1 MRVFF
6 LVATFA
12 LFLLSHAAQADVVAP
27 KALAVCVACHGES
40 GESVDASYPNLGGQ
54 YATYMAIALKA
65 YRSGE
70 RQNPLMNGVAA
81 QLSDEDIAALANW
94 YEAQPL
100 HISANGDPADVET
113 GRYLAGYCMGCH
125 GMKGQPVA
133 REFPVIA
140 GQSAPY
146 IAAQLAN
153 YKSDARQHPL
163 MKVIARR
170 LSPEDMTALAAFF
183 SQLDPSIH

>member
-6 LVATFA
+6 LVTTLAS
-12 LFLLSHAAQADVVAP
+12 FLLSDAVLAEAEAP
-27 KALAVCVACHGES
+27 KALAICAACHGER
-40 GESVDASYPNLGGQ
+40 GQSVDASYPNLSGQ
-54 YATYMAIALKA
+54 YATYMEIALKA

-70 RQNPLMNGVAA
+70 RQNPLMNGIAA

-94 YEAQPL
+94 YEATPL
-100 HISANGDPADVET
+100 HISANGDPAVVDT

-140 GQSAPY
+140 GQNAPY
-146 IAAQLAN
+146 IADQLAN

-170 LSPEDMTALAAFF
+170 LSAEDMVALAAFF